1 MERGSDAWDQSLDL
15 RADTRDSLGRDTRLS
30 SVTEVR
36 DIQQLDELET
46 PSSAQS
52 NARKHART
60 YHEGPQVPV
69 PLPIGP
75 SGGASVLRG
84 PSGGVKAH
92 ELSVHDMSK
101 INNAML

>member
-1 MERGSDAWDQSLDL
+1 M
-15 RADTRDSLGRDTRLS
+15 S

-52 NARKHART
+52 DART
-60 YHEGPQVPV
+60 YHEGPQVPI
-69 PLPIGP
+69 PLPRSP